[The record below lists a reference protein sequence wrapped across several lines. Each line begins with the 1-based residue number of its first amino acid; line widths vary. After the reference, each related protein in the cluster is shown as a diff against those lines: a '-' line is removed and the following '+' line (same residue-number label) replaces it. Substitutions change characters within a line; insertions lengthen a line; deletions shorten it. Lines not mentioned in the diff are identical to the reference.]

1 MKINKKIIGLVMLL
15 SIMLIQLSVYAS
27 TFSINN
33 VVDEATPI
41 ATNEASL
48 TNKITSI
55 NNDEVVLELNLNLK
69 NNKVINSNSEILFLI
84 DNSSSMGAVLEDKVT
99 TRKVKVVNSTSELI
113 KKIHNNNPDVKMAIM
128 SFAEGQQLVQNFT
141 NDENLLLN
149 GCNSLIKS
157 ATAGGTN
164 MATALNVAK
173 QKFSANIENKI
184 LVLLTDGFPTDGD
197 STTKAQLQDKNV
209 YILSTLV
216 GLDDSNKEKITS
228 IFGTNANPVADRFYN
243 IQDKDIETTI
253 SKNIY
258 NRILE
263 DFQASVSNSVNNIII
278 EDSFPEE
285 ITNNFD
291 VIVNGAS
298 KGNIYQEN
306 NDITWEIGSLES
318 GSNANLVYTL
328 KLKDGFDESIIEKI
342 LDVDQKVKLS
352 YSTIERNSQSV
363 EMVDTPQIKI
373 ATKEENVSI
382 SNKPTT
388 TPKSKKADTT
398 ITKTNIPYTGT
409 NTFIL
414 IAIILGVTSSIL
426 LKRKMDSIK

>member
-33 VVDEATPI
+33 VVDEATPLT
-41 ATNEASL
+41 TNEAQL

-55 NNDEVVLELNLNLK
+55 NNDEVTLELNLNLNK
-69 NNKVINSNSEILFLI
+69 NKIINSNSEILFLI

-128 SFAEGQQLVQNFT
+128 SFSEGQQLVQNFT

-197 STTKAQLQDKNV
+197 SNTKAALQDKNV

-216 GLDDSNKEKITS
+216 GLDDSSKERITS
-228 IFGTNANPVADRFYN
+228 IFGTNASPVADRFYN

-263 DFQASVSNSVNNIII
+263 DFQTSSNNSVNNIII

-285 ITNNFD
+285 ITNNFNI
-291 VIVNGAS
+291 IVNGAS

-306 NDITWEIGSLES
+306 NNITWEIGSLES

-352 YSTIERNSQSV
+352 YSTIERNNQSV
-363 EMVDTPQIKI
+363 GMVDTPQIKI

-414 IAIILGVTSSIL
+414 IAIILGVISSIL
-426 LKRKMDSIK
+426 LKRKMNSIK